1 MLLDIVEL
9 SSEAEICIDV
19 VLLSVTIAVAMLES
33 AIDKELDEL
42 ESGMDVIDSG
52 SEEGGVLEEAAME
65 PVDV

>member
-9 SSEAEICIDV
+9 SSEAEICTDV
-19 VLLSVTIAVAMLES
+19 VLLPVTIAVAMLES

-42 ESGMDVIDSG
+42 ESGIDVTDSG
-52 SEEGGVLEEAAME
+52 SEEGGISEEAAME